1 MTMTSSGEK
10 PYYSDFPTV
19 PIGGSNP
26 YSMCA
31 LCHRSVPE
39 INGDLR
45 RHERNCEYRI
55 RKEKE
60 ILNDG
65 ELTMDKI
72 VDYLKKNLKINL
84 DTYQSANKRSGCN
97 TQNVELEI
105 YLGDELI
112 TNDVIAFEIRN

>member
-1 MTMTSSGEK
+1 MTSTGEE

-26 YSMCA
+26 YHMCA
-31 LCHRSVPE
+31 ICGRSVPE

-45 RHERNCEYRI
+45 RHTRDCEYRI

-60 ILNDG
+60 ILNEG

-72 VDYLKKNLKINL
+72 VDYLKKNLRVSVDVYRGHAAAGSYEYDAL
-84 DTYQSANKRSGCN
+84 D
-97 TQNVELEI
+97 VEI

-112 TNDVIAFEIRN
+112 TNDTVELPTKE